1 MSRCCRAYSFSLE
14 GGPPRILSASVIAAF
29 TPSPLTGEGG
39 GEGGADPYHISR
51 RLCRLP
57 LRLGVPPIT
66 LSRQGRGNR
75 IVLAAQQPFLPLI
88 P

>member
-57 LRLGVPPIT
+57 LTLT